1 MKQILI
7 VLLLFPLMAFGQ
19 LGNFYSPNG
28 NSKAKGLDFKIK
40 SPLGFEQK
48 EADRPNIVQKWTKG
62 TTSFMVMIKNLD
74 AEIRDFPKKDW
85 IEYLKYGSGV
95 LDFTSELPNVSNQ
108 KYYVIDSYPG
118 IYCNFN
124 MEVDRADLTFHIH
137 MIQAMVFLEK
147 QSFILQLT
155 GTKEDINKYS
165 NLFTLWSNSAVL
177 LDQYKN

>member
-1 MKQILI
+1 MKKLLI
-7 VLLLFPLMAFGQ
+7 VFLLFPLVGFGQ
-19 LGNFYSPNG
+19 LGNFYNPNG
-28 NSKAKGLDFKIK
+28 HLKAKGLNFKIK

-48 EADRPNIVQKWTKG
+48 EANRPNIVQKWTKG
-62 TTSFMVMIKNLD
+62 TASFMIMIRNLD

-95 LDFTSELPNVSNQ
+95 SDFTSELPNVSNQ

-118 IYCNFN
+118 IYCKFI
-124 MEVDRADLTFHIH
+124 MDVDRADLTFQIH

-147 QSFILQLT
+147 QSYILQLT
-155 GTKEDINKYS
+155 GTKEDIKKYS
-165 NLFTLWSNSAVL
+165 NLFTLWSNSVVL